1 MRRLPLFAYF
11 LVLWTSFSGALTAGL
26 GQGFDLG
33 TEWPGAL
40 YRLIEAAA
48 AGSFEPIHRFST
60 VAAGIAVFAAA
71 LRHRRDAP
79 IFALGAA
86 VSLVATALTGRV
98 VLLALGG
105 EVPKPWAYFV
115 YPINNFFAFLTAF
128 FVLALAV
135 EEVAWR
141 RRILLRGAAFWSVAA
156 SLSGA
161 YILGVH
167 KIDRVPF
174 QYTLAPTPES
184 APLLLHLAA
193 AALAVAL
200 AAAAALHGSGWMR
213 RVLLAAAA
221 MQAVTGVLLYFGALQ
236 DTWAP
241 GPQAAFHAAFAH
253 LMATVSA
260 VAYLKTRRVSQ
271 L

>member
-1 MRRLPLFAYF
+1 MRRLPLLAYF

-26 GQGFDLG
+26 GQVFDLG

-79 IFALGAA
+79 LFALGAA
-86 VSLVATALTGRV
+86 ASLVATALTGRV

-115 YPINNFFAFLTAF
+115 YPTNNFFAFLTAF
-128 FVLALAV
+128 FALALAV
-135 EEVAWR
+135 EEVTWR

-167 KIDRVPF
+167 KIDRIPF
-174 QYTLAPTPES
+174 QYGLAPMPES
-184 APLLLHLAA
+184 AP
-193 AALAVAL
+193 
-200 AAAAALHGSGWMR
+200 SSY
-213 RVLLAAAA
+213 
-221 MQAVTGVLLYFGALQ
+221 T
-236 DTWAP
+236 
-241 GPQAAFHAAFAH
+241 
-253 LMATVSA
+253 
-260 VAYLKTRRVSQ
+260 
-271 L
+271 